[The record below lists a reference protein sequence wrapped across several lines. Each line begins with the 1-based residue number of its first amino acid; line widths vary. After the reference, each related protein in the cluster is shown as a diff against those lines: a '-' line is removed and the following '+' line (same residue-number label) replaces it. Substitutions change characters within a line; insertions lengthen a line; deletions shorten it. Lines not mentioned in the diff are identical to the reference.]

1 MWQQLYQTHKDSE
14 IEILSVAMDAQGSA
28 KALPYVE
35 KAGATFT
42 TVVDG
47 DNFLGQILNARAIPN
62 GVLIDEQ
69 GVVRHIN
76 LGGFDVHHAETK
88 QLVEDWFRQP
98 SGAVD
103 APAVTN
109 ETPLDERALKLFE
122 RGLMLY
128 RDGNTSEATTEWRKA
143 IEFDGKNWIIRKQL
157 WAVEHPDKF
166 YAGDVDYGWQREQ
179 IDKGL

>member
-1 MWQQLYQTHKDSE
+1 VWQQLYQTHKDSG
-14 IEILSVAMDAQGSA
+14 IEILSVAMDAQGAA

-47 DNFLGQILNARAIPN
+47 DNLLGQFLNARAIPN

-88 QLVEDWFRQP
+88 RLVEDWFRQP

-103 APAVTN
+103 APAVTD

-122 RGLMLY
+122 RGLTLY
-128 RDGNTSEATTEWRKA
+128 RDGNTSEATAEWRKA
-143 IEFDGKNWIIRKQL
+143 IEFDPKNWIIRKQL

-179 IDKGL
+179 IEKGM

>member
-1 MWQQLYQTHKDSE
+1 MWQQLYQTHKDSK
-14 IEILSVAMDAQGSA
+14 IKILSVAMDAQGSA

-47 DNFLGQILNARAIPN
+47 DNFLGQLLNARAIPN

-76 LGGFDVHHAETK
+76 LGGFDVHHTETK
-88 QLVEDWFRQP
+88 QLVEDWFKEP
-98 SGAVD
+98 SGIVD
-103 APAVTN
+103 AAAVTN
-109 ETPLDERALKLFE
+109 ETPLDEQALKLFE

-128 RDGNTSEATTEWRKA
+128 RDGNTSGATAEWRKA
-143 IEFDGKNWIIRKQL
+143 IEFDPKNWIIRKQL

-179 IDKGL
+179 IHKGL